1 MTETAFLPATHIRD
15 AKRQRPEM
23 WVQEALYG
31 HRFTDEQKPFM
42 LVLEALA
49 ICRGRWKAG
58 DPMFPGRPAGGGH
71 EMLRSYVI
79 EQKALRFLLFWRSLD
94 RRCADSGA
102 APAERLDAMIST
114 LEEDFPRRADKGTF
128 AYLHGRVRDDPDAL
142 VQAIEIVRGSEIN
155 SESKKR
161 PQSRFLNPQGPS
173 LHLTELNNAMSSSDR
188 RFFARGG
195 ELVYL
200 MLNRSAH
207 RDRLAEAIAER
218 LLEVDD
224 PIDTLARQLSP
235 EAPDERT
242 ADAWLGY
249 LPAPWM
255 KAYDRLAEDWLAILD
270 LRSLPRAQLLDPLA
284 RVTALNLVR
293 YFAEVGEERFGLR
306 AKAIPL
312 DMSDGG
318 LADIRKLG
326 KIMLVQHRE
335 AIREATRRHID
346 ERIEGSDKW
355 QACVGGTRHPDRAV
369 LSDNAR
375 AAIRDALDI
384 EFKTDGGDVREPAA
398 WREHAVAVASDR
410 KRGDPASVVKPLA
423 EAAGFASGRQRIGSW
438 FCASDAFLEALV
450 HARVAKPMT
459 LEAFVAVLHDRY
471 GLVTGPAEAVA
482 HLGGMSINEASFRRN
497 LLHLEE
503 RLAGLGLL
511 KRLSDDCAFVTNP
524 FAEEAPS

>member
-1 MTETAFLPATHIRD
+1 MTDAAFLPDTHIRR
-15 AKRQRPEM
+15 AKGQRPEM

-42 LVLEALA
+42 LVLEALS

-58 DPMFPGRPAGGGH
+58 QEMFPGQPADGGH
-71 EMLRSYVI
+71 ELLPSYVI
-79 EQKALRFLLFWRSLD
+79 EKKALRFLLFWRSLD
-94 RRCADSGA
+94 RRCTDAGA
-102 APAERLDAMIST
+102 SPAERLDAMIST
-114 LEEDFPRRADKGTF
+114 LEEDFPRRSDKGTF
-128 AYLHGRVRDDPDAL
+128 AYLRGRVRDDPDAL
-142 VQAIEIVRGSEIN
+142 MQAIEIVRGSEIN
-155 SESKKR
+155 PESKKR

-207 RDRLAEAIAER
+207 RDRLAEAITER

-242 ADAWLGY
+242 ADARLGY

-293 YFAEVGEERFGLR
+293 YFAEVGEERFSLR

-318 LADIRKLG
+318 LADIRDLG

-335 AIREATRRHID
+335 AIRDATRRYID
-346 ERIEGSDKW
+346 EQIAGSGTW
-355 QACVGGTRHPDRAV
+355 RAFVGDTQHPDRTV
-369 LSDNAR
+369 LSGKAR
-375 AAIRDALDI
+375 DAIKEALDI
-384 EFKTDGGDVREPAA
+384 EFDTDAGDVRGPAA
-398 WREHAVAVASDR
+398 WRDHAITVSSDR

-423 EAAGFASGRQRIGSW
+423 EAAGFASARQRIGSW
-438 FCASDAFLEALV
+438 FSASDAFLEALV
-450 HARVAKPMT
+450 HACVAAPMT
-459 LEAFVAVLHDRY
+459 LEAFAATLHGRY
-471 GLVTGPAEAVA
+471 GLVIGPTEAVA

-524 FAEEAPS
+524 FAEKASS